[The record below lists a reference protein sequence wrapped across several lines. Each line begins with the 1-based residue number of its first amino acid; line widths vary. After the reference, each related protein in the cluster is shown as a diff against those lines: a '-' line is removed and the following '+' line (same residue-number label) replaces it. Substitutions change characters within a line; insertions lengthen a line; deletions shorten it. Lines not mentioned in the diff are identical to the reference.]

1 MKAKPKPHLTELS
14 FNLHIGTIESGE
26 IIKDYLTLLQL
37 EYSPKEMDDKYIVN
51 LCKDIQKKLSTL
63 LKNVSR
69 ELVTDRTE
77 SAVKEVIE
85 HNFGLV
91 YDTLAL
97 DMKGQNR
104 IKQLINKI
112 KKENNGH

>member
-1 MKAKPKPHLTELS
+1 MKAKPHLTELS
-14 FNLHIGTIESGE
+14 FNLHIGTIVSGE

-37 EYSPKEMDDKYIVN
+37 EYSPKELNDKYMVN
-51 LCKDIQKKLSTL
+51 ICKELQKKLSTV

-69 ELVTDRTE
+69 ELVNERTE
-77 SAVKEVIE
+77 VAVKEVIE
-85 HNFGLV
+85 HNFNLI

-104 IKQLINKI
+104 IKQLIHKI
-112 KKENNGH
+112 KKEQNGN